1 MNESQTV
8 FLRKVGGFYHAFD
21 EDAILLF
28 SLFHYKINNGK
39 SGFPIGSIQ
48 KVIEKLKEQ
57 KVNYFVKV
65 NEEEEESMS
74 FYEENRYLEIYEKG
88 KQEYREFHKK
98 EKVTERIF
106 RLDEKQVDQVIEF
119 VQSFI

>member
-65 NEEEEESMS
+65 NEKKACLFMKKIDILKSMKRESKNIVN
-74 FYEENRYLEIYEKG
+74 FI
-88 KQEYREFHKK
+88 KK
-98 EKVTERIF
+98 K
-106 RLDEKQVDQVIEF
+106 K
-119 VQSFI
+119 

>member
-65 NEEEEESMS
+65 NEEEED
-74 FYEENRYLEIYEKG
+74 RYLEIYEKG
-88 KQEYREFHKK
+88 KQEYREFNKK